1 MGQLAA
7 EYGVPT
13 DSGTTYLTADH
24 LGSTRLL
31 TNSSGAVKKR
41 YDYFPFGEDIQANLG
56 RSTEDYGSGMYPS
69 PPGVQALDF
78 TGKERD
84 AETGLDYFGA
94 RYMSAAQGR
103 FTSPDAKQLSP
114 RHDMSPLKWNRYVY
128 VQNNPLGSVDPD
140 GLDDYKV
147 FITAPHAENGNW
159 AAAAASAKEHGHTL
173 TILKEEKPNIK
184 AWTAALPEPHSRVA
198 FAGHTTHEESGS
210 ERVMTGVV
218 LANGRSAGTNSVER
232 VLGAP
237 ASTERSMMEVP
248 LPETTVSA
256 NTV

>member
-94 RYMSAAQGR
+94 RYMSSAQGR
-103 FTSPDAKQLSP
+103 FAGPD
-114 RHDMSPLKWNRYVY
+114 RYNAMLIR
-128 VQNNPLGSVDPD
+128 QNMEAA
-140 GLDDYKV
+140 GL
-147 FITAPHAENGNW
+147 P
-159 AAAAASAKEHGHTL
+159 AAAAAS
-173 TILKEEKPNIK
+173 
-184 AWTAALPEPHSRVA
+184 
-198 FAGHTTHEESGS
+198 FF
-210 ERVMTGVV
+210 
-218 LANGRSAGTNSVER
+218 NG
-232 VLGAP
+232 
-237 ASTERSMMEVP
+237 
-248 LPETTVSA
+248 
-256 NTV
+256 